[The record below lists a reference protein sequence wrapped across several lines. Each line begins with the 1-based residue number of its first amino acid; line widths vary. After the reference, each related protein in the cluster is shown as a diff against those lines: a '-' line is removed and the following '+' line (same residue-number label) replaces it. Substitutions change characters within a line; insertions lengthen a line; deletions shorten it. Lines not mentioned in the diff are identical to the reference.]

1 MAGVS
6 HPRRVRAP
14 RAAAVGERRGRHPHP
29 RVGPAPGRI
38 VRIVR
43 RVMTPPGRPSAPGAG
58 RIVRERSRARPAAP
72 QGAQRHEPLL
82 HLTKPARPGEVE
94 RGEPLRGLEVEE
106 VAVRRM
112 RAVHRP
118 SHHQLRRPQGA
129 PRARGVKQGVAVR
142 VRGARHHAP
151 LERVL
156 QLGHIVSPR
165 RGVRLRQR
173 DIVAAEG
180 FVGGGRTL
188 TTTFAL
194 PPLPPLG
201 SASRGERAGAAR
213 EVAPVPDRREPA
225 HVNCVPNS
233 FCCASRLASG

>member
-1 MAGVS
+1 MRIVMT
-6 HPRRVRAP
+6 PVRAP
-14 RAAAVGERRGRHPHP
+14 
-29 RVGPAPGRI
+29 
-38 VRIVR
+38 
-43 RVMTPPGRPSAPGAG
+43 GRPGAPGAG

-72 QGAQRHEPLL
+72 EGAQRHEPLL

-118 SHHQLRRPQGA
+118 SHHQLRRSQGA
-129 PRARGVKQGVAVR
+129 PRTRGVKQGVAVR

-151 LERVL
+151 LERIL

-165 RGVRLRQR
+165 RGVRLGQR
-173 DIVAAEG
+173 DVVAAEG

-188 TTTFAL
+188 ATTFAL
-194 PPLPPLG
+194 PPLPALG

-213 EVAPVPDRREPA
+213 EVAPVPDRREAA

-233 FCCASRLASG
+233 VVAPLCPRGGEISMPARPH